1 MAQSLEQ
8 AVNRGEDTSLRGQ
21 RDVTSWEHFSHDA
34 DIGVVGI
41 GPTKAE
47 AFRQAALALTA
58 VVTDPSGVKPIHPV
72 PVFCQAPSD
81 ELLLVE
87 WLNALV
93 YEMAV
98 RTMLFGDFAVEIDAG
113 ELRATAYG
121 ERVDVDRHEPAVE
134 IKGATLTALQVVESP
149 DGWRVQCVVD
159 V

>member
-1 MAQSLEQ
+1 M
-8 AVNRGEDTSLRGQ
+8 GQ
-21 RDVTSWEHFSHDA
+21 KAATTDSSWAHFSHDA

-58 VVTDPSGVKPIHPV
+58 VITDPSNVKAVQPV
-72 PVFCQAPSD
+72 PVSCQAQSD

-98 RTMLFGDFAVEIDAG
+98 RRMLFGDFAVAIEGG

-121 ERVDVDRHEPAVE
+121 EPVDVDRHEPAVE
-134 IKGATLTALQVVESP
+134 IKGATLTALQVAESA

>member
-1 MAQSLEQ
+1 MDQE
-8 AVNRGEDTSLRGQ
+8 AVSTGA
-21 RDVTSWEHFSHDA
+21 SWAHFSHDA
-34 DIGVVGI
+34 DIGVAGI

-58 VVTDPSGVKPIHPV
+58 VITDPACVHPVTPV
-72 PVFCQAPSD
+72 PVFCQAGSD

-98 RTMLFGDFAVEIDAG
+98 RTMLFGDFVVEIEGG

-121 ERVDVDRHEPAVE
+121 EPVDPVRHEPAVE
-134 IKGATLTALQVVESP
+134 VKGATLTALDVAESP
-149 DGWRVQCVVD
+149 EGWRVQCVVD

>member
-1 MAQSLEQ
+1 MNQGTAAPAS
-8 AVNRGEDTSLRGQ
+8 
-21 RDVTSWEHFSHDA
+21 SWAHFSHDA

-58 VVTDPSGVKPIHPV
+58 VVTDPSTVRPV
-72 PVFCQAPSD
+72 QPVLVFCQAQSD
-81 ELLLVE
+81 EMLLVE

-98 RTMLFGDFAVEIDAG
+98 RTMLFGDFTVEIEG
-113 ELRATAYG
+113 RELRATAYG
-121 ERVDVDRHEPAVE
+121 EAVDLGRHEPAVE
-134 IKGATLTALQVVESP
+134 IKGATLTALQVAERP

>member
-1 MAQSLEQ
+1 MSSEIAAHTAS
-8 AVNRGEDTSLRGQ
+8 
-21 RDVTSWEHFSHDA
+21 SWEHFSHDA
-34 DIGVVGI
+34 DIGVVGV

-47 AFRQAALALTA
+47 AFRQAGLALTA
-58 VVTDPSGVKPIHPV
+58 VITDPRTVERRQAV
-72 PVFCQAPSD
+72 PVFCQAEND

-98 RTMLFGDFAVEIDAG
+98 RGMLFADFAVEIEAG

-121 ERVDVDRHEPAVE
+121 EPIDIARHEPAVE
-134 IKGATLTALQVVESP
+134 IKGATLTALQVSKGDE
-149 DGWRVQCVVD
+149 GWRAQCVVD

>member
-1 MAQSLEQ
+1 MAMNQET
-8 AVNRGEDTSLRGQ
+8 ATS
-21 RDVTSWEHFSHDA
+21 TSSWEHFSHDA

-58 VVTDPSGVKPIHPV
+58 VVTDPSKVSPVQPV
-72 PVFCQAPSD
+72 PVFCQAQSD

-98 RTMLFGDFAVEIDAG
+98 RAMLFGDFAVEIEGG

-121 ERVDVDRHEPAVE
+121 EPVDVGRHEPAVE
-134 IKGATLTALQVVESP
+134 IKGATLTALRVAEGPV
-149 DGWRVQCVVD
+149 GWRAQCVVD

>member
-1 MAQSLEQ
+1 MRPIGS
-8 AVNRGEDTSLRGQ
+8 
-21 RDVTSWEHFSHDA
+21 SWSHFSHDA

-58 VVTDPSGVKPIHPV
+58 VVTDPANVRPAQPV
-72 PVFCQAPSD
+72 PVFCEAPND

-87 WLNALV
+87 WLNAIV

-98 RTMLFGDFAVEIDAG
+98 RTMLFGDFAVEIEG
-113 ELRATAYG
+113 KELRGTAYG
-121 ERVDVDRHEPAVE
+121 EPVDLDRHEPAVE
-134 IKGATLTALQVVESP
+134 VKGATLTALQVAASA

>member
-1 MAQSLEQ
+1 MNSEPTAS
-8 AVNRGEDTSLRGQ
+8 
-21 RDVTSWEHFSHDA
+21 TSWAHFSHDA
-34 DIGVVGI
+34 DIGVVGM

-58 VVTDPSGVKPIHPV
+58 VVTDPGKVAPLRPV
-72 PVFCQAPSD
+72 PVFCQAQSD

-98 RTMLFGDFAVEIDAG
+98 RAMLFADFAVQIEAG
-113 ELRATAYG
+113 TLRATAYG
-121 ERVDVDRHEPAVE
+121 EPVDIERHEPAVE
-134 IKGATLTALQVVESP
+134 VKGATLTALRVTESA
-149 DGWRVQCVVD
+149 DGWRAQCVVD

>member
-1 MAQSLEQ
+1 M
-8 AVNRGEDTSLRGQ
+8 GQ
-21 RDVTSWEHFSHDA
+21 ETAAIRSSWAHFSHDA
-34 DIGVVGI
+34 DIGVIGI

-47 AFRQAALALTA
+47 AFRQAGLALTA
-58 VVTDPSGVKPIHPV
+58 VITDPNSVKPIQPV
-72 PVFCQAPSD
+72 PVSCQARTD

-98 RTMLFGDFAVEIDAG
+98 RTMLFGDFAVEIEGG

-121 ERVDVDRHEPAVE
+121 EPVDVDRHEPAVE
-134 IKGATLTALQVVESP
+134 IKGATLTALQVAEGP
-149 DGWRVQCVVD
+149 DGWRAQCVVD

>member
-1 MAQSLEQ
+1 M
-8 AVNRGEDTSLRGQ
+8 
-21 RDVTSWEHFSHDA
+21 
-34 DIGVVGI
+34 

-58 VVTDPSGVKPIHPV
+58 VVTDLSKVQPLQPV
-72 PVFCQAPSD
+72 PVLCQAPSD

-87 WLNALV
+87 WLNALI

-98 RTMLFGDFAVEIDAG
+98 RKMLFADFAVEIEAG

-121 ERVDVDRHEPAVE
+121 EPVDLDRHEPAVE
-134 IKGATLTALQVVESP
+134 IKGATLTALRVTEGA
-149 DGWRVQCVVD
+149 DGWRAQCVVD

>member
-1 MAQSLEQ
+1 MAREATTTRS
-8 AVNRGEDTSLRGQ
+8 
-21 RDVTSWEHFSHDA
+21 SWEHFSHDA
-34 DIGVVGI
+34 DIGIVGI

-58 VVTDPSGVKPIHPV
+58 IITDPSGVKPIQPV
-72 PVFCQAPSD
+72 PLFCQAPSD

-98 RTMLFGDFAVEIDAG
+98 RTMLFGDFAVAIEGG

-121 ERVDVDRHEPAVE
+121 ELVDVDRHEPAVE
-134 IKGATLTALQVVESP
+134 IKGATLTALQVAESP

>member
-1 MAQSLEQ
+1 MDQEPAATAS
-8 AVNRGEDTSLRGQ
+8 
-21 RDVTSWEHFSHDA
+21 SWAHFSHDA

-47 AFRQAALALTA
+47 AFRQAAFALTA
-58 VVTDPSGVKPIHPV
+58 VVTDPSRVKPGQPV
-72 PVFCQAPSD
+72 PVSCQAQSD
-81 ELLLVE
+81 EMLLVE

-98 RTMLFGDFAVEIDAG
+98 RTMLFGDFAVAIEGG
-113 ELRATAYG
+113 ELHATAYG
-121 ERVDVDRHEPAVE
+121 EPVDVDRHEPAVE

>member
-1 MAQSLEQ
+1 METELPAST
-8 AVNRGEDTSLRGQ
+8 R
-21 RDVTSWEHFSHDA
+21 SWAHFSHDA
-34 DIGVVGI
+34 DIGVVGV

-58 VVTDPSGVKPIHPV
+58 VVTDPGGVRPLQPV

-87 WLNALV
+87 WLNALI

-98 RTMLFGDFAVEIDAG
+98 RTMLFADFAVEIEEG
-113 ELRATAYG
+113 QLRATAYG
-121 ERVDVDRHEPAVE
+121 EPVDIGRHEPAVE
-134 IKGATLTALQVVESP
+134 IKGATLTALHVAEGP
-149 DGWRVQCVVD
+149 GGWRAQCVVD